1 MDSLRLTGIVS
12 GISGSCSRGRART
25 QRRSIAAL
33 LLFCAAA
40 LSAQIAPAARP
51 GNNPAAGAGNVWP
64 SGYGYTLYL
73 RGATYHARNNSTGR
87 VDYSGADA
95 GAVIRG
101 AIAGLSGK
109 CGHLN
114 FEPAVY
120 KINSLLQEKAVG
132 FSRYYGIRIPS
143 NASHAQYCEWTL
155 EGDSPPPLIDQFGT
169 RVQTS
174 GVIFYITPA
183 AIATAPTSAKIIGI
197 WVQPSTPSASVS
209 FHNIDVRFPTN
220 QRGNETGIDA
230 SEALNANYDNVS
242 ADFNI
247 AQSSLQFPVAGTVG
261 LVGLTTTASSHE
273 ENYMRNALAIGY
285 DIGLDIQSEHT
296 VLINSY
302 AVDGNYCID
311 YGVHGGAI
319 YHASVWVGAGWGEC
333 AHGLTL
339 GPNLRRGTLLEIGG
353 LDIEDATK
361 GIFKPVYHVK
371 ETDPGYTHGVFE
383 YSVVQQDIGTILFAD
398 LFDGGGGNNISTNSG
413 AGFFLK
419 GVANIAG
426 AGAVTFA
433 LQSAAGTGGS
443 ATCSSNYNCTA
454 SSGTLHLHTGTAP
467 SAGPLLR
474 VIDDGRKRRYNR
486 SCTWQGLDAATAA
499 LELYSN
505 GSDAAVVASV
515 ESARAPS
522 AQTDYALSYV
532 CGN

>member
-1 MDSLRLTGIVS
+1 M
-12 GISGSCSRGRART
+12 
-25 QRRSIAAL
+25 QRRILAAL
-33 LLFCAAA
+33 LLFSATA
-40 LSAQIAPAARP
+40 LSAQIAPAAHPRS
-51 GNNPAAGAGNVWP
+51 NPAAAGKSVWP

-73 RGATYHARNNSTGR
+73 SGATYHARNNATGSI
-87 VDYSGADA
+87 DYSDADA

-101 AIAGLSGK
+101 AIDSLSGK

-120 KINSLLQEKAVG
+120 NIDSLVQEKVAG
-132 FSRYYGIRIPS
+132 FSHYYGIRIPGV
-143 NASHAQYCEWTL
+143 ASPGQYCEWTL

-169 RVQTS
+169 GVQTS

-183 AIATAPTSAKIIGI
+183 AIANVPAAAQIIGI
-197 WVQPSTPSASVS
+197 WVQPSIPTAAYAPSASIS
-209 FHNIDVRFPTN
+209 FHDIDVRFPTN

-230 SEALNANYDNVS
+230 SQALNANYDNVT

-247 AQSSLQFPVAGTVG
+247 AQSNLQFPVAGTVG

-285 DIGLDIQSEHT
+285 DIGLDIQSEHS

-319 YHASVWVGAGWGEC
+319 YHASAWVDAGWGEC

-339 GPNLRRGTLLEIGG
+339 GPNLQRGTLLEIGG
-353 LDIEDATK
+353 LDIEDASPGYMK
-361 GIFKPVYHVK
+361 IFKPVYHVK
-371 ETDPGYTHGVFE
+371 ETNAGYTHGVFE
-383 YSVVQQDIGTILFAD
+383 YSVVQGNVGTIVLAD
-398 LFDGGGGNNISTNSG
+398 LFDGGGGDNISTNSG

-419 GVANIAG
+419 GIANIAG
-426 AGAVTFA
+426 AGAVTFELEYA
-433 LQSAAGTGGS
+433 AGADASAA
-443 ATCSSNYNCTA
+443 CSIGYNCTA

-467 SAGPLLR
+467 STGPLLR
-474 VIDDGRKRRYNR
+474 VIDGGRNR
-486 SCTWQGLDAATAA
+486 KYHSSCTWQGLDAATQA
-499 LELYSN
+499 LGLYSN
-505 GSDAAVVASV
+505 GSDAAAVASV
-515 ESARAPS
+515 QSARAPA
-522 AQTDYALSYV
+522 AQTDYTLSYV

>member
-1 MDSLRLTGIVS
+1 M
-12 GISGSCSRGRART
+12 
-25 QRRSIAAL
+25 QRKNIAAL
-33 LLFCAAA
+33 LLFSAAA
-40 LSAQIAPAARP
+40 LSAQIAPATHPRS
-51 GNNPAAGAGNVWP
+51 NPAAAGKSIWP

-73 RGATYHARNNSTGR
+73 SGTTYHARNNSTGR
-87 VDYSGADA
+87 VDYSGGDA
-95 GAVIRG
+95 GKVIRE

-120 KINSLLQEKAVG
+120 HIDSLVQEKAAG
-132 FSRYYGIRIPS
+132 FSHYYGIRIPGI
-143 NASHAQYCEWTL
+143 ASHGQYCEWTL

-169 RVQTS
+169 GVQTS

-183 AIATAPTSAKIIGI
+183 AIATVPASAQIIGI
-197 WVQPSTPSASVS
+197 WVQPSTPSASVT
-209 FHNIDVRFPTN
+209 FHDIDVRFPTN

-230 SEALNANYDNVS
+230 SQALNANYDNVT

-247 AQSSLQFPVAGTVG
+247 AQNSLQFPVAGTIG

-285 DIGLDIQSEHT
+285 DIGLDIQSEHS

-319 YHASVWVGAGWGEC
+319 YHASAWVDAGWGEC

-339 GPNLRRGTLLEIGG
+339 GPNLQRGTLLEIDG
-353 LDIEDATK
+353 LDIEDASPGYMK
-361 GIFKPVYHVK
+361 IFKPVYHVK
-371 ETDPGYTHGVFE
+371 ETNAGYTHGVFA
-383 YSVVQQDIGTILFAD
+383 YSVTQGNVGTIVLAD

-419 GVANIAG
+419 GVANISS

-433 LQSAAGTGGS
+433 LQPSAGVGAS
-443 ATCSSNYNCTA
+443 ATCSSGYNCTA

-467 SAGPLLR
+467 SAGLLVR
-474 VIDDGRKRRYNR
+474 VIDGGRNRRYNS
-486 SCTWQGLDAATAA
+486 SCTWQGLDEATRA
-499 LELYSN
+499 LGLYSN
-505 GSDAAVVASV
+505 GSDAAAVASV
-515 ESARAPS
+515 QSDRAPS
-522 AQTDYALSYV
+522 AQTDYTLTYV

>member
-1 MDSLRLTGIVS
+1 M
-12 GISGSCSRGRART
+12 

-33 LLFCAAA
+33 LFFSAAA
-40 LSAQIAPAARP
+40 LNAQVAPVTANSPIHPRS
-51 GNNPAAGAGNVWP
+51 NPAAAGKSVWP

-73 RGATYHARNNSTGR
+73 SGATYHARNNFTGR
-87 VDYSGADA
+87 IDYSGADA
-95 GAVIRG
+95 GAVIRS

-120 KINSLLQEKAVG
+120 NIDSLVQEKDAG
-132 FSRYYGIRIPS
+132 LSHYYGIRIPGI
-143 NASHAQYCEWTL
+143 ASHGQYCEWTL

-169 RVQTS
+169 GVQTS

-183 AIATAPTSAKIIGI
+183 AIATVPASAQIMGI
-197 WVQPSTPSASVS
+197 WVQPATPSASVS
-209 FHNIDVRFPTN
+209 FHDIDVRFPTN

-230 SEALNANYDNVS
+230 SQALNANYDNVT

-247 AQSSLQFPVAGTVG
+247 AQSSLQFPVAGTIG

-285 DIGLDIQSEHT
+285 DIGLDIQSEHS

-302 AVDGNYCID
+302 AVDGDYCID

-339 GPNLRRGTLLEIGG
+339 GPNLQPGTLLEIGG

-371 ETDPGYTHGVFE
+371 ETNAGYTHGVFE
-383 YSVVQQDIGTILFAD
+383 YAVVQQNIGTIVFAD

-419 GVANIAG
+419 GIANIAG

-433 LQSAAGTGGS
+433 LQSAAGAGAS
-443 ATCSSNYNCTA
+443 ATCSSGYNCTA

-467 SAGPLLR
+467 SAGLLLR
-474 VIDDGRKRRYNR
+474 VIDGGRNRRYNS
-486 SCTWQGLDAATAA
+486 SCTWQGLDAATHA
-499 LELYSN
+499 LGLYSN
-505 GSDAAVVASV
+505 GSDTAAVASV
-515 ESARAPS
+515 QSARAPS
-522 AQTDYALSYV
+522 AQTNYAISYV